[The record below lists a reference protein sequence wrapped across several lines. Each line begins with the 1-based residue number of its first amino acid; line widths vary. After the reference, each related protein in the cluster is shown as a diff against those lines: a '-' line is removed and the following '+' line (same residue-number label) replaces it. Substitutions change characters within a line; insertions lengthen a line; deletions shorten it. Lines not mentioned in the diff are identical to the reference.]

1 MESLLEELRPSTVV
15 AFGDDSSDADAFAVL
30 RAARTGGACDGLAIG
45 VTGPRGVPE
54 DVRAQADVVLETPRE
69 AARLLSALARA
80 LAAHDA
86 TKTALTG
93 T

>member
-1 MESLLEELRPSTVV
+1 MESLLEELRPSTVA

-30 RAARTGGACDGLAIG
+30 RAARTSGACDGLAIG

-54 DVRAQADVVLETPRE
+54 DVRAQADVVLETPRD

-80 LAAHDA
+80 LAAHGA